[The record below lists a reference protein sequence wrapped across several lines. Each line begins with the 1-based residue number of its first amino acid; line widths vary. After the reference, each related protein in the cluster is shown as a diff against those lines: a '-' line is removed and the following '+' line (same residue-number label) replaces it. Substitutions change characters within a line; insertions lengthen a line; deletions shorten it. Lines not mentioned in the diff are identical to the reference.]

1 MVSTGVVI
9 DSGVYAD
16 AMISFP
22 RLTFSLAA
30 RSCVAKLDPR
40 VCLCASGS
48 GRQVKQF
55 SSLPLLMHDSV
66 HTTYITLHP
75 IINFETI

>member
-9 DSGVYAD
+9 DSNVYAD

-30 RSCVAKLDPR
+30 LVSCVAKLDPCVF
-40 VCLCASGS
+40 VCVS
-48 GRQVKQF
+48 RQSEQL
-55 SSLPLLMHDSV
+55 SSLPLPLLMHDSA
-66 HTTYITLHP
+66 YIALHP
-75 IINFETI
+75 ISNVGTV